1 MFCMDADDEFQLV
14 DGVSNDDIETAKK
27 KKDKV
32 QVFSRSSARSAHK
45 TMQGILL
52 RKVFMTEARIEYVQ
66 NMWTQ
71 VQAGQSTTTNTP
83 LLNADGAGVD
93 GDVTSPVTDAKR
105 ITNRILLVNFP
116 VEQAA
121 RIESALQCGDF
132 AIRSET
138 IGQRDWVALMSTAQP
153 KFHVPCEESGD
164 PLRHKPAGE
173 DGKQAKTKGL
183 PKTPNIGGIPQVL
196 ESEYHLAE
204 ISVRSGTLKIVYSH
218 YTNEHSRSRRTP
230 QACPGLSIWEA
241 PHRCRE

>member
-14 DGVSNDDIETAKK
+14 DGVSSNDIETGKK

-83 LLNADGAGVD
+83 PPTADRVGVD
-93 GDVTSPVTDAKR
+93 GDVTSLVADKKC
-105 ITNRILLVNFP
+105 IVNRILLVNFS

-121 RIESALQCGDF
+121 QIVGALPCGD
-132 AIRSET
+132 
-138 IGQRDWVALMSTAQP
+138 
-153 KFHVPCEESGD
+153 
-164 PLRHKPAGE
+164 
-173 DGKQAKTKGL
+173 
-183 PKTPNIGGIPQVL
+183 
-196 ESEYHLAE
+196 
-204 ISVRSGTLKIVYSH
+204 
-218 YTNEHSRSRRTP
+218 
-230 QACPGLSIWEA
+230 
-241 PHRCRE
+241 